1 LSRAQTSLRSKDL
14 SYSRLRLCRPL
25 WILKAPPIF
34 NNLLWF
40 SGEPDLSDESRFD
53 PQFQGLARLPYR
65 VEAMCKFMCDLLEYG
80 KQLADE
86 SKALK

>member
-1 LSRAQTSLRSKDL
+1 MRVVST
-14 SYSRLRLCRPL
+14 P
-25 WILKAPPIF
+25 
-34 NNLLWF
+34 
-40 SGEPDLSDESRFD
+40 RFR
-53 PQFQGLARLPYR
+53 GLARLPYR